1 MSKLIHVTDLSH
13 AAFHLYKKHYRE
25 FLKILVWLLI
35 PGVLMIFVPL
45 LPTSTFTKDVINT
58 ALVIVSIVLSLWL
71 SVVMIDLILQF
82 IDKKP
87 KVRKFWDKKPK
98 TLGRIIDLILVSIVQ
113 GVVVGVWFLP
123 WMIPIIVALF
133 IGPDAVMTSLAVVI
147 PVGIVLGIV
156 GVMFWNWFSLA
167 RYAVLIDGVS
177 PGLAALKASKNLVR
191 GRFWKIA
198 WRWIGSYL
206 YFASLLF
213 LGTMALISIIAAV
226 TGQIGLIM
234 NAQNPIW
241 WEELIN
247 TVVAILSTPLFVGIG
262 VLLYESA
269 KQTK

>member
-1 MSKLIHVTDLSH
+1 MSELIHVTDLSH
-13 AAFHLYKKHYRE
+13 AALHLYKKHYRE

-35 PGVLMIFVPL
+35 PGVLMVFVPL
-45 LPTSTFTKDVINT
+45 LPASTFTKDIINM
-58 ALVIVSIVLSLWL
+58 ALMVVSIVLSLWL
-71 SVVMIDLILQF
+71 SIVMIDLILQF

-87 KVRKFWDKKPK
+87 KVRKFWDKKPQ

-123 WMIPIIVALF
+123 WMVPIFMALF
-133 IGPDAVMTSLAVVI
+133 VGLDAVMTSLAIVI
-147 PVGIVLGIV
+147 PVGIILGII

-177 PGLAALKASKNLVR
+177 PGLAALKASKSLVK

-213 LGTMALISIIAAV
+213 LGTMALISIIAAL
-226 TGQIGLIM
+226 TGQIDLMM
-234 NAQNPIW
+234 NTQDPIW

-247 TVVAILSTPLFVGIG
+247 TVMAILSTPLFVGIG

-269 KQTK
+269 KGSK